1 MFVLT
6 HLVLNIFAKVC
17 FNYLQMDFD
26 QNYLDL
32 LNSTAE
38 PKQKIEAKKKKLHIK
53 ASPISAYKIV
63 TNVAKGPKT
72 QKTTTK
78 FELPLGEL
86 KFEQ

>member
-1 MFVLT
+1 MLT
-6 HLVLNIFAKVC
+6 F
-17 FNYLQMDFD
+17 
-26 QNYLDL
+26 
-32 LNSTAE
+32 E
-38 PKQKIEAKKKKLHIK
+38 PKQKIEAKKIKKKKKLHIK